1 MQLKTLPEKITKETF
16 MGKHVKGIM
25 YFSFFSLKIYCQ
37 TVQPQNARLSQL
49 QIKMSS
55 SKDCIFSEV
64 RRENYTGLCRNIV
77 VEKHSPCFK
86 CVFLKLKP
94 TVTFEFVH
102 NIPPAV
108 INSGQNK
115 ITWICRPRV
124 YWCNGSKFDWPMKD
138 MSINQ
143 KKWAEGISKRNLV
156 RLYFSFRQLHITY
169 HAELK

>member
-1 MQLKTLPEKITKETF
+1 

-25 YFSFFSLKIYCQ
+25 YFFFFSLKIYCQ
-37 TVQPQNARLSQL
+37 TVQRQNARLSQL

-55 SKDCIFSEV
+55 LKDCIFSEV
-64 RRENYTGLCRNIV
+64 RRENYTGLCRNIA
-77 VEKHSPCFK
+77 VENIPHALF
-86 CVFLKLKP
+86 VFLKLKP
-94 TVTFEFVH
+94 TVTFEFVYD
-102 NIPPAV
+102 IPPTV

-115 ITWICRPRV
+115 IAGICRPRV

-156 RLYFSFRQLHITY
+156 RLYFSFPQLHITY
-169 HAELK
+169 HAKLK